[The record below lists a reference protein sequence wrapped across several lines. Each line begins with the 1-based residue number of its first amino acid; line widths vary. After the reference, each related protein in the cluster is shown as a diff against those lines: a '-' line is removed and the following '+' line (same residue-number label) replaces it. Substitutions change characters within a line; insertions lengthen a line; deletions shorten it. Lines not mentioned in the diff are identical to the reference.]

1 MDLIKKMRML
11 VKENLSGRRYIA
23 RFNLSAGENFMK
35 WQIYAKGSAKSN
47 AKYYDPSSTSF
58 VFHNAF
64 LRNQC
69 TTAQKIFQ
77 GANKTVCAWIEFDSM
92 DVISPNDVNVNDLT
106 SVNYNPK
113 NAPNWLVNGQIADG
127 QTFTKL
133 ITLGR
138 KPYILEE

>member
-1 MDLIKKMRML
+1 MDLMKKIGEM
-11 VKENLSGRRYIA
+11 VKENLSGGKYIA

-35 WQIYAKGSAKSN
+35 WQIYPKKSAKSS
-47 AKYYDPSSTSF
+47 AKYYNPSTTSF

-92 DVISPNDVNVNDLT
+92 DIISPSEVDVADLT

-113 NAPNWLVNGQIADG
+113 NAPNWIVDGQIADG
-127 QTFTKL
+127 QTFAKL
-133 ITLGR
+133 ITLDR
-138 KPYILEE
+138 KPFVLEW